1 MLWILSINAS
11 TYISTSPNW
20 QIQSFLWGGGGG
32 GGGGGQYDPTPS
44 YTTAGKYLV
53 VVQISNEPLEYK
65 RQREEVT

>member
-1 MLWILSINAS
+1 MLRLTLAHLPIGKSKVS
-11 TYISTSPNW
+11 C
-20 QIQSFLWGGGGG
+20 GGG

>member
-20 QIQSFLWGGGGG
+20 QIQSFLW
-32 GGGGGQYDPTPS
+32 GGGQYDPTPS

>member
-1 MLWILSINAS
+1 MLRLTLAHLPIGKLTHPHWKK
-11 TYISTSPNW
+11 TD
-20 QIQSFLWGGGGG
+20 FLGG